1 MAGIHVGDNR
11 FEQTR
16 QRCRQS
22 GAEQRVNQHIAA
34 QYLPT
39 VAFPLLLGC
48 YLHDRHAQAP
58 DYREIDLRI
67 APHVLCGGCQAHA
80 HIDATLVQR
89 PGHHASV
96 AAVVAPTAEHD
107 HLCVVESINGGIHGG
122 DYLTPGVL
130 HQHQRRNA
138 QVFDGAPVGFA
149 HLVDVQ
155 NPHRRSPGARPQRRS
170 IAAWWRGLRA
180 LYHKRY
186 GTGMV
191 AIAYV
196 NGRIC
201 SQADASISVF
211 DHGFLFGEGV
221 YDVVRTYCREL
232 FLLDRHFRRL
242 RASAGMI
249 ALELPMSNDA
259 LERAVRDT
267 MQAFAEGPG
276 RDVPD
281 ADLYVRTLVTRGLG
295 DMTYNPAASP
305 APTLVIIVKP
315 LVAPPE
321 SAYEAGVKVALVST
335 IRNHPGSVNPLI
347 KSNNLLNNALAMQ
360 EALKKGAYEAIMRNY
375 RGELASVLNQPV
387 HRQNRACSA
396 QARFGLL
403 AGITREPSSRWQ
415 LAHRS
420 HGRRRASRRIC
431 SAQTRYPRA
440 RPAR

>member
-1 MAGIHVGDNR
+1 
-11 FEQTR
+11 
-16 QRCRQS
+16 
-22 GAEQRVNQHIAA
+22 
-34 QYLPT
+34 
-39 VAFPLLLGC
+39 
-48 YLHDRHAQAP
+48 
-58 DYREIDLRI
+58 
-67 APHVLCGGCQAHA
+67 
-80 HIDATLVQR
+80 
-89 PGHHASV
+89 
-96 AAVVAPTAEHD
+96 
-107 HLCVVESINGGIHGG
+107 
-122 DYLTPGVL
+122 
-130 HQHQRRNA
+130 
-138 QVFDGAPVGFA
+138 
-149 HLVDVQ
+149 
-155 NPHRRSPGARPQRRS
+155 
-170 IAAWWRGLRA
+170 
-180 LYHKRY
+180 
-186 GTGMV
+186 MV

-281 ADLYVRTLVTRGLG
+281 ADLYVRILVTRGLG

-315 LVAPPE
+315 LVAPPA

-335 IRNHPGSVNPLI
+335 IRNHPGSVSPLI

-375 RGELASVLNQPV
+375 RGELAE
-387 HRQNRACSA
+387 CSQSNLFIVKNGRVFTPRLDA
-396 QARFGLL
+396 GLL
-403 AGITREPSSRWQ
+403 AGITREFVVEVAAGASVSMEDAVLHDEDLFGADEVFLTSTTREVVPIVRVDDRVIANGRPGPITRRL
-415 LAHRS
+415 LAAYRQ
-420 HGRRRASRRIC
+420 A
-431 SAQTRYPRA
+431 A
-440 RPAR
+440 RQQARVAV